1 MISRIKN
8 VKRALCDY
16 HITFKAIGK
25 EFLNVIKDLEKL
37 IGSCFCIEQTSF
49 IETLFVVIAF
59 VASSYA
65 LFKGYGVLMLVT
77 WYLTRY
83 ITKSKLNHSN

>member
-1 MISRIKN
+1 M
-8 VKRALCDY
+8 
-16 HITFKAIGK
+16 
-25 EFLNVIKDLEKL
+25 IKDLEKL
-37 IGSCFCIEQTSF
+37 IGSCFCIEQSNF
-49 IETLFVVIAF
+49 IETLIVVIAF

-65 LFKGYGVLMLVT
+65 LFKGYGVLTLVT